1 MQLGIVLLAL
11 PDSPAFDMVKSDIF
25 MNKTIYKYII
35 LALLALIFAFV
46 FFNVRSKRAAQ
57 GGAGAKMS
65 VGQTAN
71 AEEAKKEEKRT
82 EAVVEDGD
90 VFSKIGA
97 RGGLDAA
104 TCYAIYDS
112 TKEVYDLAKLRVGN
126 KLYFY
131 PDEAGTIYKLMYA
144 VDNDREL
151 YIEKDAAR
159 QWSARLENIVY
170 EVKEKTV
177 EGAID
182 SSLYES
188 ALAAGADER
197 AVLQFAE
204 GLEWSIDFAND
215 PRAGDRYKFV
225 YEERYRDGKFVMPG
239 KVLAGAY
246 RNGDKLYQTFYFE
259 ESEENKGYFDEN
271 GNSVQKMFLK
281 APLAFKYISSPF
293 TTGRR
298 YVEAFSVSTKHRAI
312 DYAAAQG
319 TPIRAIGDGTVTR
332 AGWAAGYGNF
342 TSIRHNGTYS
352 TNYGHQSKIIVKRGQ
367 RVRQGEVI
375 GYVGS
380 TGFSTGP
387 HLHFEMEKDGVKVN
401 PANEIMPPGKPIG
414 EPKKADFV
422 KAIEQL
428 KEKIKI

>member
-1 MQLGIVLLAL
+1 
-11 PDSPAFDMVKSDIF
+11 

-35 LALLALIFAFV
+35 LAFLALIFAFL
-46 FFNVRSKRAAQ
+46 FFNLRNKHVTQNGTDSK
-57 GGAGAKMS
+57 MT
-65 VGQTAN
+65 VGQAVN
-71 AEEAKKEEKRT
+71 ADEAKKDEKMTEVEVEE
-82 EAVVEDGD
+82 GD
-90 VFSKIGA
+90 VFNKIGA
-97 RGGLDAA
+97 RGGLDASA
-104 TCYAIYDS
+104 CYAIYDDV
-112 TKEVYDLAKLRVGN
+112 KEVYDLAKLRVGN

-131 PDEAGTIYKLMYA
+131 SDNNGSINKLMYA

-151 YIEKDAAR
+151 FIEKGADGR
-159 QWSARLENIVY
+159 WSGKMQNIVY
-170 EVKEKTV
+170 EVREKTV
-177 EGAID
+177 EGTID

-188 ALAAGADER
+188 AMAAGADER

-215 PRAGDRYKFV
+215 PRVGDKYKFV
-225 YEERYRDGKFVMPG
+225 YEERYRDGRFVMPG

-246 RNGDKLYQTFYFE
+246 LNGDKLYQTFYFE
-259 ESEENKGYFDEN
+259 ESEDNKGYFDEN

-319 TPIRAIGDGTVTR
+319 TPIRAIGDGTVTH

-342 TSIRHNGTYS
+342 TSINHNSTYS

-387 HLHFEMEKDGVKVN
+387 HLHFEMEKNGVKVN
-401 PANEIMPPGKPIG
+401 PANEIVPPGRPIG
-414 EPKKADFV
+414 DSRKADFT
-422 KAIEQL
+422 KAIDQL

>member
-1 MQLGIVLLAL
+1 MIK
-11 PDSPAFDMVKSDIF
+11 P
-25 MNKTIYKYII
+25 IYKYII
-35 LALLALIFAFV
+35 WVVMALALAFL
-46 FFNVRSKRAAQ
+46 FFNWRHRHAAQ
-57 GGAGAKMS
+57 KEANQNLA
-65 VGQTAN
+65 VGQEAR
-71 AEEAKKEEKRT
+71 AETLAKDERKNELM
-82 EAVVEDGD
+82 VEDGD
-90 VFSKIGA
+90 VFNKIGA
-97 RGGLDAA
+97 RGGLDTAS
-104 TCYAIYDS
+104 CYAIYEA
-112 TKEVYDLAKLRVGN
+112 TKSVYDLAKLRVGN
-126 KLYFY
+126 KLFFY
-131 PDEAGTIYKLMYA
+131 PDDTGQIYKIVYA
-144 VDNDREL
+144 VDNDQEL
-151 YIEKDAAR
+151 FIQKDA
-159 QWSARLENIVY
+159 QNNWSAKLENIVY
-170 EVKEKTV
+170 EIKEKTV
-177 EGAID
+177 EGTIN

-215 PRAGDRYKFV
+215 PRVGDKYKFV
-225 YEERYRDGKFVMPG
+225 YEERYRAGKLMMPG

-246 RNGDKLYQTFYFE
+246 QNGDKIYQTFYFE
-259 ESEENKGYFDEN
+259 ETSDNKGYFDEN

-298 YVEAFSVSTKHRAI
+298 YVEAFSVSTKHRAV
-312 DYAAAQG
+312 DYAASQG

-342 TSIRHNGTYS
+342 TSISHNGTYS

-367 RVRQGEVI
+367 RVKQGQVI

-387 HLHFEMEKDGVKVN
+387 HLHFEMAKNGVLVN
-401 PANEIMPPGKPIG
+401 PANEILPPGRPIG
-414 EPKKADFV
+414 EAKKAEFN
-422 KAIEQL
+422 KTIEQL

>member
-1 MQLGIVLLAL
+1 MIKPL
-11 PDSPAFDMVKSDIF
+11 
-25 MNKTIYKYII
+25 YKYILLAF
-35 LALLALIFAFV
+35 LALVFAFL
-46 FFNVRSKRAAQ
+46 FFNFRSRQAARNDDSQ
-57 GGAGAKMS
+57 KVP
-65 VGQTAN
+65 VGQEAK
-71 AEEAKKEEKRT
+71 AEEAAPPEKRN
-82 EAVVEDGD
+82 ELVVEEGD
-90 VFSKIGA
+90 VFSKVGA
-97 RGGLDAA
+97 RAGLDAA
-104 TCYAIYDS
+104 ECYQIYES
-112 TKEVYDLAKLRVGN
+112 AKSVYDLARLRVGN
-126 KLYFY
+126 KLFFY
-131 PDEAGTIYKLMYA
+131 PDDAGQIRKIIYA
-144 VDNDREL
+144 VDGDREL
-151 YIEKDAAR
+151 RIGKDGSGWQAK
-159 QWSARLENIVY
+159 LEDIVY
-170 EVKEKTV
+170 EVREKTV
-177 EGAID
+177 EGTID

-215 PRAGDRYKFV
+215 PRVGDKYKFA

-259 ESEENKGYFDEN
+259 ESDDNKGYFDES

-312 DYAAAQG
+312 DYAAAAG
-319 TPIRAIGDGTVTR
+319 TPIRAIGDGTVTF
-332 AGWAAGYGNF
+332 AGWSSAGYGNL

-352 TNYGHQSKIIVKRGQ
+352 TNYAHQSKIIVKRGQ
-367 RVRQGEVI
+367 RVSQGEVI

-380 TGFSTGP
+380 TGFSTGA

-401 PANEIMPPGKPIG
+401 PANEIVPPGRPIG
-414 EPKKADFV
+414 EARKNDFL